1 MKKDEKKP
9 ENDKDRKVRA
19 ERFYED
25 EPGAFVIV
33 KPKKRDDKQRDKK

>member
-9 ENDKDRKVRA
+9 ENNEDRKVRA

-25 EPGAFVIV
+25 EPDAFVIV
-33 KPKKRDDKQRDKK
+33 KPKKQDDKQRNKK